1 MKKIR
6 TGMFETNSS
15 SVHCLVML
23 PDCLEQS
30 ELKIYRDK
38 KHHLA
43 LLNFEDYEPLLT
55 SQEGK
60 LRYLITRL
68 WYEDGMTEDL
78 QESYNFEILEQT
90 VCEYTGAKGI
100 KLLKSEGYINHQPLD
115 RDLPVDIYD
124 KQSVLSFI
132 FGKGV
137 ALKQYRD

>member
-1 MKKIR
+1 M
-6 TGMFETNSS
+6 
-15 SVHCLVML
+15 
-23 PDCLEQS
+23 
-30 ELKIYRDK
+30 
-38 KHHLA
+38 A

-55 SQEGK
+55 SQEKK

-68 WYEDGMTEDL
+68 WYENGMSTEDL
-78 QESYNFEILEQT
+78 PESYNFEILEQT

-100 KLLKSEGYINHQPLD
+100 KLLKGEGYINHQPLD
-115 RDLPVDIYD
+115 SDLPVDIYD